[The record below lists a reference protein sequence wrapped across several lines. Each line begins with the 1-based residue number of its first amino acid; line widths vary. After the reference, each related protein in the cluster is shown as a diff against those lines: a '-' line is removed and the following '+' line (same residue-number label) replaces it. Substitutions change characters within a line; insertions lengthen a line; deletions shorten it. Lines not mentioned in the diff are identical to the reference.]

1 MRITKSVVL
10 QTAANIADEKGL
22 SNVSLKAVAE
32 CLNIRTP
39 SLYNHIN
46 SLDDLFREVAHQG
59 MCEMN
64 ERMTRVAVGTYGDNA
79 IKKIALEYLNY
90 MVEHPGIYET
100 IQWATWHGTDE
111 TAKIFSDYINLLT
124 TLICSCNF
132 KEEATTEI
140 LNLLTGILHGYSTL
154 QLRYAFTEPEKVKSN
169 LCNAIDTILT
179 GAHLKYDN

>member
-59 MCEMN
+59 MREMN
-64 ERMTRVAVGTYGDNA
+64 ERMTRAAVGTYGDNA

-100 IQWATWHGTDE
+100 IQ
-111 TAKIFSDYINLLT
+111 
-124 TLICSCNF
+124 
-132 KEEATTEI
+132 
-140 LNLLTGILHGYSTL
+140 
-154 QLRYAFTEPEKVKSN
+154 
-169 LCNAIDTILT
+169 
-179 GAHLKYDN
+179 